1 MVIKRELKVR
11 NEEVLWSYMDELLLC
26 NQLNLGHRHFQ
37 ICLLTIVRLVCFE
50 CDLCVE
56 IGNPARLS
64 SLLRDYHYS
73 TNI

>member
-1 MVIKRELKVR
+1 
-11 NEEVLWSYMDELLLC
+11 MDELLLC

-37 ICLLTIVRLVCFE
+37 ICLLTIVRLVSFE
-50 CDLCVE
+50 RDCDPVNVT

-64 SLLRDYHYS
+64 SLHHDYHYI